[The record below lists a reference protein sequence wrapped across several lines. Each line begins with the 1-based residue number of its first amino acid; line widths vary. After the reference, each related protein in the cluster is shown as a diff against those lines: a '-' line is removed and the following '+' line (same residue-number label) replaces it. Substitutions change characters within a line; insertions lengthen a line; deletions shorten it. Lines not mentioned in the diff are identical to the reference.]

1 MGAEV
6 CLFWS
11 PGAQASLGVL
21 WPLAAFLPVFQ
32 CQLDK
37 SLLILD
43 LQAQRS
49 GFASRASR
57 GPPTTRTAT

>member
-11 PGAQASLGVL
+11 PGAQGSLGVL

-49 GFASRASR
+49 RLCLQSLQ
-57 GPPTTRTAT
+57 GPSHN